1 MVNNASQR
9 IFSLRVYD
17 RIAIADVFK
26 TILHGFITCK
36 GYKNFQNLH
45 DFHVF
50 IKVTCR
56 VKTDTTC
63 ITKNTTSSHNF
74 STKFKANTL

>member
-9 IFSLRVYD
+9 IFSLIVYD

-36 GYKNFQNLH
+36 GYKNFQN
-45 DFHVF
+45 FP
-50 IKVTCR
+50 
-56 VKTDTTC
+56 
-63 ITKNTTSSHNF
+63 
-74 STKFKANTL
+74 